1 MSSEIEA
8 SIIFPTPPVGQE
20 SQIGMTVWYKLMTR
34 DEALVYDKMSE
45 VNSLGDVP
53 DTEWK
58 DRLTKDLSEHKA
70 EMAWIYAWQHD
81 TYSHCPLVLF
91 ANGNIGCIEDT
102 GQKLPSVLQNPKRP
116 E

>member
-1 MSSEIEA
+1 
-8 SIIFPTPPVGQE
+8 
-20 SQIGMTVWYKLMTR
+20 
-34 DEALVYDKMSE
+34 
-45 VNSLGDVP
+45 
-53 DTEWK
+53 
-58 DRLTKDLSEHKA
+58 
-70 EMAWIYAWQHD
+70 MAWIYAWQHD